1 MPNVCAAGAFSFPYP
16 TATPLQSCCDQWHH
30 FLDIE
35 INLKSVSMPVTD
47 RNVLHLIVPQDKKD
61 GNREKII
68 VLNIVNRPKVDG
80 IGCLIPASARAQS
93 LHQHSFSSSVGQPVL
108 LRYTLC

>member
-1 MPNVCAAGAFSFPYP
+1 MPSVCAAGAFSFPYP

-47 RNVLHLIVPQDKKD
+47 RNVLHLIVPQDKKRWEQ
-61 GNREKII
+61 GKNNSIEY
-68 VLNIVNRPKVDG
+68 
-80 IGCLIPASARAQS
+80 C
-93 LHQHSFSSSVGQPVL
+93 
-108 LRYTLC
+108 